1 MDIETRQK
9 LEDIIKYQRAQLGL
23 LSEIK
28 FELQNARKMNE
39 VKEKEEKK

>member
-1 MDIETRQK
+1 MDNELK
-9 LEDIIKYQRAQLGL
+9 LKLDEMIKYQRAQLGL

-39 VKEKEEKK
+39 VKKGD